1 MELAFDRRHPADG
14 SYEERS
20 QPVPVFVAVAIAGAL
35 GATARYGL
43 DVVFR
48 RDAHHVPWV
57 TLAINLSGSFV
68 LGLVVAELDAHPHPA
83 VRPAITI
90 GFLGAYTTFSTLSL
104 ETYRLLDRGH
114 VALATAY
121 AVGSLVA
128 GLAAVTAGVL
138 LGRVLA

>member
-1 MELAFDRRHPADG
+1 
-14 SYEERS
+14 
-20 QPVPVFVAVAIAGAL
+20 
-35 GATARYGL
+35 
-43 DVVFR
+43 
-48 RDAHHVPWV
+48 
-57 TLAINLSGSFV
+57 
-68 LGLVVAELDAHPHPA
+68 

-121 AVGSLVA
+121 ALGSLVA

-138 LGRVLA
+138 VGRVLA